1 MHGGVDFEKNL
12 PSHTKLYHRSQRPKC
27 YRTPVGRT
35 PDRRHEVN
43 PKGVMARKQDHPHDR
58 ATLIRSRV
66 HNQARTETLT

>member
-27 YRTPVGRT
+27 YRTPVSRT

-43 PKGVMARKQDHPHDR
+43 PKGVMARK
-58 ATLIRSRV
+58 
-66 HNQARTETLT
+66 